1 MKLLQIEE
9 NGGVSLDLESYQLV
23 ETKEK
28 ASGRNKI
35 TREWRSKRSF
45 PGFPIQQKPKEKK
58 KKKKKNQN
66 PCVLQSPLSCPTSPV
81 KVVHFSNAVADDTK
95 AILEDSIS
103 FLTTAKLE
111 NYKLGPE
118 HKSQL
123 IFH

>member
-1 MKLLQIEE
+1 MEKQKELPRFPHTTKAEGEE
-9 NGGVSLDLESYQLV
+9 
-23 ETKEK
+23 KEK
-28 ASGRNKI
+28 
-35 TREWRSKRSF
+35 
-45 PGFPIQQKPKEKK
+45 EKSESL
-58 KKKKKNQN
+58 
-66 PCVLQSPLSCPTSPV
+66 VLQSPLSRPTSPV